1 MTMSLRNCS
10 GLVRV
15 LEWRLARHL
24 VTGLLGFPLG
34 IEFSQNGSRRRS
46 RKLAALSCLLVIETL
61 GLPAYAHDETVYFTV
76 QGGTSSASSK
86 NIRDVGGSFEPGT
99 TATNL
104 SLDNSTL
111 VGAKAGVYSRT
122 GLLGIEA
129 EVFRTRPDPR
139 FQTQTF
145 FEPTFGPFP
154 QTRGASQ
161 NITATAVNLVAR
173 VPVTERLVA
182 HAGVGPAVYRSE
194 LHFDNEQAQSSR
206 RVGLNTQLGLTYFI
220 SKDLLVSA
228 EWKHNAVRFDFPT
241 HGTTEGF
248 KTDYKA
254 NHLAIGISYAF
265 DWAGLWKS
273 PVNLRELLGLTPAHI
288 GPRE

>member
-1 MTMSLRNCS
+1 MTMDLWNCS
-10 GLVRV
+10 GLVRIF
-15 LEWRLARHL
+15 RYRFARRP
-24 VTGLLGFPLG
+24 VAGLTGFPLG
-34 IEFSQNGSRRRS
+34 IVFSQDGFPRRS
-46 RKLAALSCLLVIETL
+46 WKLAALSGLLAVGTL

-86 NIRDVGGSFEPGT
+86 DIRDVGGSFEPGT

-129 EVFRTRPDPR
+129 EVFRTRPDPK

-161 NITATAVNLVAR
+161 NITATAVNVVAR
-173 VPVTERLVA
+173 IPVTDRLVA
-182 HAGVGPAVYRSE
+182 HAGVGPALYRSE
-194 LHFDNEQAQSSR
+194 LHFDREQAQSSR

-220 SKDLLVSA
+220 RKDLLVSA

-273 PVNLRELLGLTPAHI
+273 PVNLRELLGLKPAHI
-288 GPRE
+288 GPLE

>member
-1 MTMSLRNCS
+1 MTTHLSNCS
-10 GLVRV
+10 GLVQV
-15 LEWRLARHL
+15 LGWRLASRPARRQ
-24 VTGLLGFPLG
+24 VGFPL
-34 IEFSQNGSRRRS
+34 EMDSSQTGSPERS
-46 RKLAALSCLLVIETL
+46 CKLAALSCLLVIETL

-129 EVFRTRPDPR
+129 EVFRTRPAPK

-161 NITATAVNLVAR
+161 NITATAVNVVAR
-173 VPVTERLVA
+173 MPVTDRLVA
-182 HAGVGPAVYRSE
+182 HAGVGPALYRSE

-206 RVGLNTQLGLTYFI
+206 RVGLNTQLGFTYFI

-273 PVNLRELLGLTPAHI
+273 PVNLREVMGLKPAHI